1 MIRLKQLILETATGK
16 RLIEAGEAT
25 PSTTYE
31 FQDSFP
37 DNIVLP
43 INPKQLGITSF
54 DKISNINQLTPSL
67 RNFINTLNAA
77 IKANKLTKG
86 TITIT
91 SEAAA
96 ATKATNAVPGGDSG
110 NWNQAQVDFSYSN
123 GAKMN
128 NQTLAD
134 RRAEGIE
141 YVIKKFVKL
150 PTTVTIT
157 KSGNGNGSKK
167 SARAIVPIQTFSK
180 NSPATT
186 FTKDGKKETFDLN
199 AKKYTPP
206 AFTDPKIEVVDC
218 GKSLNANGMAGNP
231 VAYRSKLEVTSGTLS
246 IDFSPA
252 YVPDRLVILKM
263 AKGQGTPALIFDSG
277 YVSLD
282 PAGALVDF
290 GKALD
295 DLNKTV
301 KNGYDGNIKSVT
313 PISID
318 LGEDDGSIFFIEVYA
333 PLGPTYWTM
342 SVSCNIGGNAVAVS
356 PANITTPEV
365 AAALNKKNS
374 KIRTPYSRKNR
385 WIMNGTM
392 EWTIGSPWWEYI
404 TAAPGSTSTNPTGA
418 ELIKFIQALDNN
430 GQAYTAPD
438 PSKLTTKPESGIGS
452 ALNAQEFQNSYLKQ
466 ILGTNIDT
474 ITSFLSS
481 KISVAGKKFSG
492 KYNVSISNRQ
502 FAIIY
507 SNGAIVQVMEITKW
521 KEANPFLDANQN
533 KDS

>member
-1 MIRLKQLILETATGK
+1 MIHLKQLILETATGK

-25 PSTTYE
+25 PQTAYE

-43 INPKQLGITSF
+43 INPKQPGITSF
-54 DKISNINQLTPSL
+54 DKINNINQLTPSL

-77 IKANKLTKG
+77 VKANKLAKG
-86 TITIT
+86 TIAIT

-110 NWNQAQVDFSYSN
+110 DWNQTQVDFSYSN

-150 PTTVTIT
+150 PPTVTIT

-167 SARAIVPIQTFSK
+167 SARAVVPIQTYGK

-199 AKKYTPP
+199 AKKYTPL

-218 GKSLNANGMAGNP
+218 GKSLDANGLGGNP
-231 VAYRSKLEVTSGTLS
+231 IAYRSKLDISSGTVTINFNPL
-246 IDFSPA
+246 

-263 AKGQGTPALIFDSG
+263 AKGQGNPAPIFDSG
-277 YVSLD
+277 YVSSD
-282 PAGALVDF
+282 PVAALVDF

-301 KNGYDGNIKSVT
+301 KNGYDGNIKQVT

-318 LGEDDGSIFFIEVYA
+318 LGEDDGSIFYLEVYA
-333 PLGPTYWTM
+333 PLGPTMWTM
-342 SVSCNIGGNAVAVS
+342 SVACNIGGAAPTEIS
-356 PANITTPEV
+356 ISNISDPKITPI
-365 AAALNKKNS
+365 LNKKNS
-374 KIRTPYSRKNR
+374 KVKISYKQGNVIFLTSDKNDAA
-385 WIMNGTM
+385 
-392 EWTIGSPWWEYI
+392 EYMI
-404 TAAPGSTSTNPTGA
+404 AAPDTKSSNPTGA
-418 ELIKFIQALDNN
+418 EIMQFIQALTNN
-430 GQAYTAPD
+430 GKPYTNAD
-438 PSKLTTKPESGIGS
+438 PTKLVVNGKADETYI
-452 ALNAQEFQNSYLKQ
+452 KQ
-466 ILGTNIDT
+466 ILGTNFNT
-474 ITSFLSS
+474 VSSFNSTKTMS
-481 KISVAGKKFSG
+481 NGTKFSG
-492 KYNVSISNRQ
+492 WWYLPIANRWFTIVFTQGTVS
-502 FAIIY
+502 
-507 SNGAIVQVMEITKW
+507 AIVELTGKGL
-521 KEANPFLDANQN
+521 ANFKQIYGV
-533 KDS
+533 K

>member
-1 MIRLKQLILETATGK
+1 MIRLKQLILETKTGK

-25 PSTTYE
+25 PQTSYE

-54 DKISNINQLTPSL
+54 DKINNINQLTPSL

-110 NWNQAQVDFSYSN
+110 DWNQAQVDFSYSN

-150 PTTVTIT
+150 PPTVTIT

-167 SARAIVPIQTFSK
+167 SARAVVPIQTFSK

-218 GKSLNANGMAGNP
+218 GKSLDANGLGGNP
-231 VAYRSKLEVTSGTLS
+231 IAYRSKLEVTSGTLT
-246 IDFSPA
+246 INFSPA

-263 AKGQGTPALIFDSG
+263 AKGQGTPAPIFDSG
-277 YVSLD
+277 YVSSD

-318 LGEDDGSIFFIEVYA
+318 LGEDDGSIFYIEVYA
-333 PLGPTYWTM
+333 PLGPTVWGL
-342 SVSCNIGGNAVAVS
+342 SVACNIAGEATS
-356 PANITTPEV
+356 IDITNITKPEIL
-365 AAALNKKNS
+365 AILNKKNS
-374 KIRTPYSRKNR
+374 KIQIPLARKNR
-385 WIMNGTM
+385 WMIYSYDP
-392 EWTIGSPWWEYI
+392 IEYI
-404 TAAPGSTSTNPTGA
+404 TSAPGANSTNPTGD

-430 GQAYTAPD
+430 GKAYT
-438 PSKLTTKPESGIGS
+438 TTETINLAEKPAGS
-452 ALNAQEFQNSYLKQ
+452 PGVALNMQEFQNSKLRQ
-466 ILGTNIDT
+466 LLGSNWDVVS
-474 ITSFLSS
+474 SFFANKVFSN
-481 KISVAGKKFSG
+481 GKKFTG
-492 KYNVSISNRQ
+492 NYDISISNRQ
-502 FAIIY
+502 YGIVFN
-507 SNGAIVQVMEITKW
+507 NGTFLQAMEITKF
-521 KEANPFLDANQN
+521 KNANNFLNPSYN
-533 KDS
+533 KDR